1 MRVSR
6 IATIIIMMILM
17 SSLCQARSLWL
28 NGNDLYSAK
37 GSRDFRPGDI
47 ITIVI
52 SEKSNAQSRATTN
65 TQKES
70 TVEANSGPSI
80 PVLKGVMNQIVGKAE
95 TSTEFDGQGSTTRSG
110 NLTGTVTATVIE
122 VLDNGNVLI
131 EGSRSIRVN
140 NETQLMRVRGI
151 ARSRDIDIN
160 NSISSQLLA
169 DAQIKFDGQGAIGR
183 TNRPGF
189 ITRVFNTI
197 F

>member
-1 MRVSR
+1 
-6 IATIIIMMILM
+6 MMLTA
-17 SSLCQARSLWL
+17 SLCQARSLWL

-52 SEKSNAQSRATTN
+52 SEQSNAQSRATTK
-65 TQKES
+65 TQKDS
-70 TVEANSGPSI
+70 SIEAHSGPRI
-80 PVLKGVMNQIVGKAE
+80 PVLKNVMSQFVGKAE
-95 TSTEFDGQGSTTRSG
+95 TSAEFDGQGTTTRSG
-110 NLTGTVTATVIE
+110 NLTGTVTASVIE

-140 NETQLMRVRGI
+140 NETQLMRVRGV

-169 DAQIKFDGQGAIGR
+169 DAQIKFDGQGAVGR

-189 ITRVFNTI
+189 LTRVFNTI